1 MKIDNQ
7 DIYEQIGNL
16 FYSIAADQ
24 HIKPL
29 EVAELKLLISKDWLP
44 RNLAETES
52 IVSDETHYILVTMDT
67 LETERVSAKDAFR
80 EFQKF
85 YTSHPEV
92 FTKEIKQ
99 RLLDTAL
106 EITKL
111 FRADNP
117 FENQH
122 LLVLRDILGLNEVKT
137 TVHQERDQEVSEN

>member
-1 MKIDNQ
+1 MKVDNQ

-44 RNLAETES
+44 RNLADTES
-52 IVSDETHYILVTMDT
+52 IVSDETHYILMTMDT
-67 LETERVSAKDAFR
+67 LQAEHVSAKEAFK
-80 EFQKF
+80 EFHKF

-92 FTKEIKQ
+92 FTKEIRK

-106 EITKL
+106 EITKI
-111 FRADNP
+111 FKADNP
-117 FENQH
+117 FENLH
-122 LLVLRDILGLNEVKT
+122 LLALRDILNEKHVKNNLT
-137 TVHQERDQEVSEN
+137 SHNHS